1 MAKKKQVKLRTG
13 MPQHQPKS
21 SKTLHF
27 VPAPFPIIG
36 IGASAGG
43 LEALELFLTHVP
55 VDSGLA
61 YVIVQHL
68 DSNHKS
74 IMVEL
79 LQHKTS
85 MPVMEITDRMTI
97 AANHVYLI
105 PPGYDLSILSG
116 VLHLLEPIAP
126 HGLRLS
132 IDFFFR
138 SLADDQ
144 QQQSIGVILSGM
156 GSDGTLGLRAIKEK
170 AGAVFVQEPATAK
183 FDSMPR
189 SAISTGQV
197 DVIASA
203 QALPGRIIA
212 YLQHNPRITQTQLE
226 LTDNSSNAL
235 EKIIILLRTQ
245 TGHDFS
251 LYKKSTVYRR
261 IERRIALHQLPAIMD
276 YVRYLRENPREVEL
290 LFKELL
296 IGVTRFFRDPAAWEQ
311 LKNKAI
317 SALRATYPNGS
328 VLRAWVAGCSTG
340 EEAYSLA
347 MIFKEALEEKVQP
360 SKNLSLQIFATD
372 LDKEAIDK
380 ARQGIYA
387 ANIVADVSET
397 RLHRFFQE
405 EEQGYRVKK
414 EIREMLIFAK
424 QNLIMDPPFTKLHL
438 VVCRNFLIYI
448 EPELQQKLLTLF
460 HYSLI
465 PNGIL
470 LLGSA
475 ETIGPAKDLFT
486 PLAAKTRLYQ
496 RRESAGPVGRLE
508 FPTVFASQQLN
519 KAQVLTSKQEEAT
532 PNLPVLANRLLLQ
545 LYAPAAVLVT
555 NQGDILYI
563 NGKTGK
569 YLEPAAGKASLNL
582 FVMARE
588 GLSQALS
595 EIFHKALRE
604 QNTITRKAVKVGTN
618 GGTQMVDVTV
628 QPITEPV
635 TLSGM
640 VLVVFHDV
648 TLPVTKNK
656 SCKTKGV
663 SDHSNKLAEL
673 TAELQSCYEA
683 LQITREEM
691 QLSQEDLKSANEELQ
706 STNEELQSTNEELNT
721 SKEEMQSINEELQ
734 TVNNELQVKVD
745 ELSRVSDDMRNLLNS
760 TDIAI
765 LFLDGALNVRRFTN
779 QTASVIKL
787 IPSDVGRPITDLVI
801 ELNYPDLVSDARD
814 VLNSLV
820 FKEVQVSAKDG
831 RWFTVRTLPYR
842 TQENRI
848 DGVVIIF
855 TDISVAKRLEE
866 KLIQAQAVL
875 EKRFANQ
882 TEELHKVATILQ
894 QQEKLK

>member
-1 MAKKKQVKLRTG
+1 MANKKQLKLRKG
-13 MPQHQPKS
+13 ISQHQPQS
-21 SKTLHF
+21 SKTRHL
-27 VPAPFPIIG
+27 VPVPLPIIG

-43 LEALELFLTHVP
+43 LEALELFFTHVP
-55 VDSGLA
+55 ANSGLA

-68 DSNHKS
+68 AANHKS
-74 IMVEL
+74 IIVEL

-85 MPVMEITDRMTI
+85 MPVMEITERMII

-105 PPGYDLSILSG
+105 PPGYDLSILNG

-126 HGLRLS
+126 HGLRLP

-170 AGAVFVQEPATAK
+170 AGAIFVQEPTTAK

-197 DVIASA
+197 DVIAA
-203 QALPGRIIA
+203 VQELPGKIVA
-212 YLQHNPRITQTQLE
+212 YLQHNALITRTQLE
-226 LTDNSSNAL
+226 LTDNSQNAL
-235 EKIIILLRTQ
+235 GKIISLLRMQ

-251 LYKKSTVYRR
+251 LYKKSTIYRR
-261 IERRIALHQLPAIMD
+261 IERRIALHQLPAIID
-276 YVRYLRENPREVEL
+276 YVRYLRENPREAEL

-311 LKNKAI
+311 LKNNAMP
-317 SALRATYPNGS
+317 ALLAAYPNGS
-328 VLRAWVAGCSTG
+328 GLRAWVAGCSTG

-347 MIFKEALEEKVQP
+347 MIFKEVLEEKVQTT
-360 SKNLSLQIFATD
+360 KNLSLQIFATD

-380 ARQGIYA
+380 ARQGVYA

-405 EEQGYRVKK
+405 DEQGYRVKK
-414 EIREMLIFAK
+414 EIREMVVFAK
-424 QNLIMDPPFTKLHL
+424 QNLIMDPPFAKLHL

-448 EPELQQKLLTLF
+448 EPELQQKILALF

-465 PNGIL
+465 PRGIL

-475 ETIGPAKDLFT
+475 ETIGQAKDLFT
-486 PLAAKTRLYQ
+486 PLAAKIRLYQ
-496 RRESAGPVGRLE
+496 RHESAGAVRRLE
-508 FPTVFASQQLN
+508 FPTFDSHQQN
-519 KAQVLTSKQEEAT
+519 KTEVLTSKQQEAT
-532 PNLPVLANRLLLQ
+532 PNLEVLANRLLLQ

-604 QNTITRKAVKVGTN
+604 QNTITRKAIKVGTN
-618 GGTQMVDVTV
+618 GGTQILDVTV
-628 QPITEPV
+628 KPITEPV
-635 TLSGM
+635 TLNGM

-648 TLPVTKNK
+648 ISSSTQKKSRETRVVTA
-656 SCKTKGV
+656 
-663 SDHSNKLAEL
+663 DSNQLTELA
-673 TAELQSCYEA
+673 TELQRCHEA

-765 LFLDGALNVRRFTN
+765 LFLDSALNVRRFTN

-801 ELNYPDLVSDARD
+801 ELDYPNLASDARD

-855 TDISVAKRLEE
+855 TDRSIAKRLEE

-882 TEELHKVATILQ
+882 TEELHKATTILQ
-894 QQEKLK
+894 HQEKLK